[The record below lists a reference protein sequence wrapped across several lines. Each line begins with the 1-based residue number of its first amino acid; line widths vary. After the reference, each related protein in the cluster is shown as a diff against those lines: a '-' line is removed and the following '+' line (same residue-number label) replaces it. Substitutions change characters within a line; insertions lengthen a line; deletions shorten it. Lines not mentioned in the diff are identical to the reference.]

1 MESELVI
8 LTFWEGE
15 KSNLFPFRF
24 FVNGGFFMEEID
36 VETLRA
42 DLMDYYGTAIPYYP
56 QAILDL
62 GRIES
67 ASEEEVVNIA
77 VNSGFD
83 LDDYKRIKGRRF

>member
-1 MESELVI
+1 M
-8 LTFWEGE
+8 T
-15 KSNLFPFRF
+15 
-24 FVNGGFFMEEID
+24 ID
-36 VETLRA
+36 FNKLKKAV
-42 DLMDYYGTAIPYYP
+42 MDYYGTAIPYYP

-83 LDDYKRIKGRRF
+83 LDDYKRIKSGLEVEYPNNLF